1 MINSLFS
8 AAKASA
14 YAATAI
20 LLVSMPVA
28 AAFAADP
35 TNSPLSSPRNI
46 CFDGG
51 FSGSKVNAQHRMAD
65 CSEALQSHKLSPAD
79 VALARLYRGA
89 ARMKLGDTIM
99 ASADY
104 VEAIKHYDS
113 VIDPRNPDALELY
126 RRAAALDA
134 LGQTDRALGDYSE
147 AIRLNPKDPLAFLG
161 RGVLFAGRQRLYE
174 RAIDDFD
181 KVLVLAP
188 NNVDGLMHRGDAYS
202 QMGKFGPALADLDRA
217 VDLAPDNAEAY
228 VYRGLVNSRRNE
240 NRLAMFDY
248 KAGLALDPDNI
259 DALVNLAAIYST
271 NGEQA
276 LAIAD
281 LDAAIALKKDAPLA
295 FYNRGYAHFANRQYD
310 LAMADYGSAIALD
323 PNMGLAYTNR
333 CLTRAIVGKD
343 LVAALGDCDKALKCP
358 ITRTSEKRAH
368 SSISR
373 WATLKSPSG
382 NSTRRWRS
390 SRTKRFLSTAGAWP
404 GSKPATPG
412 KAPPTRRPPWHS
424 IPPSPGSS
432 PGMGWSRAQGNAYAF
447 VHVVD
452 SHCGRA
458 I

>member
-1 MINSLFS
+1 MINSLIS
-8 AAKASA
+8 TAKASA
-14 YAATAI
+14 YAATVI
-20 LLVSMPVA
+20 LLLSLPVA
-28 AAFAADP
+28 ATFAADP
-35 TNSPLSSPRNI
+35 INSPRNV

-51 FSGSKVNAQHRMAD
+51 LSASKVTAQHRIAD

-104 VEAIKHYDS
+104 VEALKHYDS
-113 VIDPRNPDALELY
+113 AIDPRNPDALELY

-147 AIRLNPKDPLAFLG
+147 AIRLDPKDPLAFLG

-174 RAIDDFD
+174 RALDDFD

-217 VDLAPDNAEAY
+217 VALAPDNAEAY

-240 NRLAMFDY
+240 NGLAMFDY
-248 KAGLALDPDNI
+248 RAGLALDPDNV

-271 NGEQA
+271 SGEQT

-310 LAMADYGSAIALD
+310 LAAADYSSAIALD

-333 CLTRAIVGKD
+333 CLIRTIVGKD
-343 LVAALGDCDKALKCP
+343 LVAALGDCDKALKLMP
-358 ITRTSEKRAH
+358 NNADVRETR
-368 SSISR
+368 
-373 WATLKSPSG
+373 
-382 NSTRRWRS
+382 
-390 SRTKRFLSTAGAWP
+390 
-404 GSKPATPG
+404 
-412 KAPPTRRPPWHS
+412 
-424 IPPSPGSS
+424 
-432 PGMGWSRAQGNAYAF
+432 AF
-447 VHVVD
+447 VYLKMGD
-452 SHCGRA
+452 AEIAIREFSASLEIKPDQALSLYGRGLA
-458 I
+458 RVRAGHAREGAADKASALALDPSVARQFSGYGLE

>member
-1 MINSLFS
+1 MINRLFP
-8 AAKASA
+8 AIWTSA
-14 YAATAI
+14 YVAATV
-20 LLVSMPVA
+20 LLVCMPVTA
-28 AAFAADP
+28 TFAADP
-35 TNSPLSSPRNI
+35 ITSPHNI
-46 CFDGG
+46 CFEGG

-89 ARMKLGDTIM
+89 ARMKLGDTVM

-104 VEAIKHYDS
+104 VEALKHYDGA
-113 VIDPRNPDALELY
+113 IDPRNPDALELY

-147 AIRLNPKDPLAFLG
+147 AIRLDPKEPLAFLG

-217 VDLAPDNAEAY
+217 VALAPDNAEAY

-343 LVAALGDCDKALKCP
+343 LVAALGDCDKALKLMP
-358 ITRTSEKRAH
+358 NNTDVRETR
-368 SSISR
+368 
-373 WATLKSPSG
+373 
-382 NSTRRWRS
+382 
-390 SRTKRFLSTAGAWP
+390 
-404 GSKPATPG
+404 
-412 KAPPTRRPPWHS
+412 
-424 IPPSPGSS
+424 
-432 PGMGWSRAQGNAYAF
+432 AF
-447 VHVVD
+447 VYLKMGD
-452 SHCGRA
+452 AEIAIREFNASLEIKPDQALSLYGRGLAQVKAGRTREGAADKASALALDPA
-458 I
+458 IARQFSGYGLE